1 MASPDGVKHIQDSGD
16 GGAGGADIIDDED
29 MFASEFVGVWDSE
42 NLSEF
47 GSFSIGFACLLLGVD
62 GSDKVCCVDR

>member
-29 MFASEFVGVWDSE
+29 MFASEFVGALYSE

-47 GSFSIGFACLLLGVD
+47 GSFGIGFAGLLLGVD
-62 GSDKVCCVDR
+62 GSHKVCCVDR